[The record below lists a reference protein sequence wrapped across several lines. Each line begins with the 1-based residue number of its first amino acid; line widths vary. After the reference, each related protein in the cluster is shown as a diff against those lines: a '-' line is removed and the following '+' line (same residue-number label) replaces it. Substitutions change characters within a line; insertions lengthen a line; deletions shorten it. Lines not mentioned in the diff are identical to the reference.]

1 LEGEPLSGSPDVLVI
16 GGGIV
21 GAASAYHLARRG
33 ASVTLLEQDRLA
45 SGATGRN
52 LGFIWIHTRRAGPEL
67 ELVMATR
74 NELEGLPEELGADFG
89 LRTNGGL
96 FYFTTEAQGAV
107 MREFVERRTAD
118 GVPMRMLD
126 GDEARAMAPILPDT
140 VLGASYCPL
149 DAQVDPTRYVRA
161 FAAAAQSAGARVV
174 EGATARTFE
183 TDGGRISRV
192 QTDIG
197 PISAGHVVLAGGA
210 WSPYLAAQL
219 GIDLPIHPM
228 RLQIVQTEPQPPSL
242 DVVMYGPAAVK
253 QYALFRDL
261 PSYRHEAFATDLEDR
276 LGLALLESACQ
287 TADGSYLLGI
297 AMDFPGFDWKPDLA
311 GISLVAE
318 GMATAIPALKGAK
331 FARAWA
337 GVLPMTSDSLPVI
350 DHAPGFDDLIIAAG
364 HVFGNGAGPTT
375 GRLVADLVC
384 GTDPAMDMAPFR
396 AVRPTLV
403 PVEPG
408 STW

>member
-1 LEGEPLSGSPDVLVI
+1 MARTTDVLVI

-21 GAASAYHLARRG
+21 GAATAYQLAKRG
-33 ASVTLLEQDRLA
+33 ASVTLLEADRLA

-52 LGFIWIHTRRAGPEL
+52 LGYIWVHTRRPGPEL

-74 NELEGLPEELGADFG
+74 NELEALPEELGADFG

-96 FYFTTEAQGAV
+96 IYFTSEAQGVV
-107 MREFVERRTAD
+107 MREFVDRRTAD
-118 GVPMRMLD
+118 GVPMRLLD
-126 GDEARAMAPILPDT
+126 GDEARAMAPILPET
-140 VLGASYCPL
+140 VLGATYCPL
-149 DAQVDPTRYVRA
+149 DAQVDPKRYVRA
-161 FAAAAQSAGARVV
+161 FAAAAQRAGARVV
-174 EGATARTFE
+174 EGAAARTFE
-183 TDGGRISRV
+183 TDGRSDGRRIARV

-197 PISAGHVVLAGGA
+197 PISAGHVVLATGA
-210 WSPYLAAQL
+210 WSPFLAAGL
-219 GIDLPIHPM
+219 GIELPIHPM
-228 RLQIVQTEPQPPSL
+228 RLQVVQTEPMPPRL
-242 DVVMYGPAAVK
+242 DVVLYGPAAVK
-253 QYALFRDL
+253 QYAIFREL
-261 PSYRHEAFATDLEDR
+261 PSYRHEAFATALEDR

-311 GISLVAE
+311 GVSLVAE
-318 GMATAIPALKGAK
+318 GMAAALPELSAAR

-350 DHAPGFDDLIIAAG
+350 DRAPGFDDLVIAAG

-375 GRLVADLVC
+375 GRLVADLIC
-384 GTDPAMDMAPFR
+384 GTEPAIDMTPFR
-396 AVRPTLV
+396 AIRPTLK
-403 PVEPG
+403 PVDAG

>member
-1 LEGEPLSGSPDVLVI
+1 MAGSPDVLVI

-21 GAASAYHLARRG
+21 GAASAYQLARRG

-52 LGFIWIHTRRAGPEL
+52 LGFIWLHTRRAGPEL
-67 ELVMATR
+67 DLVMATR

-96 FYFTTEAQGAV
+96 FYFNTEAQGAV

-118 GVPMRMLD
+118 GVPMRLLD
-126 GDEARAMAPILPDT
+126 GDEARAWRRSCPRRCWAP
-140 VLGASYCPL
+140 
-149 DAQVDPTRYVRA
+149 R
-161 FAAAAQSAGARVV
+161 
-174 EGATARTFE
+174 TARSTPRSIRPA
-183 TDGGRISRV
+183 TCARSRPPPSGRAPGSSRARPRAHSRPIGGRITRV
-192 QTDIG
+192 ETDLG
-197 PISAGHVVLAGGA
+197 PIAAGHVVLAGGA

-228 RLQIVQTEPQPPSL
+228 RLQIVQTEPMPPRL
-242 DVVMYGPAAVK
+242 DVVLYGPAAVK
-253 QYALFRDL
+253 QYAIFREL
-261 PSYRHEAFATDLEDR
+261 PSYRQEAFATALEDR

-297 AMDFPGFDWKPDLA
+297 AMDFPGFDWQPDLA

-318 GMATAIPALKGAK
+318 GMADRDPRAQGRQVRPSVGRRAAVHLRQPADHRPR
-331 FARAWA
+331 AR
-337 GVLPMTSDSLPVI
+337 LRRP
-350 DHAPGFDDLIIAAG
+350 DHRGRPRVRQRRRPDDRPPRRRPRLRYRAG
-364 HVFGNGAGPTT
+364 HRHDAVP
-375 GRLVADLVC
+375 AD
-384 GTDPAMDMAPFR
+384 
-396 AVRPTLV
+396 RPTLV

-408 STW
+408 SAW